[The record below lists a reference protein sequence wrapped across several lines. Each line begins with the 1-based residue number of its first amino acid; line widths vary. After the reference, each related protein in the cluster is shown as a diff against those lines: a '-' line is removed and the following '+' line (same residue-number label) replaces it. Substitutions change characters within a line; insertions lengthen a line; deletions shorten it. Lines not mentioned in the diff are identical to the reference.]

1 MNEVFSVLLKR
12 DVLKVEGPEAATFLR
27 GQVSQEVET
36 LQPGQSAFSF
46 LLEPRGQIEGFFR
59 VSRADTNLFY
69 LDTEPMFGAALRA
82 SLERFKLRTKAEFT
96 DLEWEMLAVR
106 GVDEIS
112 ETFVADL
119 VAPAFWPGMAGFDLL
134 GSSVSSPIRGE
145 TPGFYERARLTY
157 GLPILGKEIMS
168 GGIPNESGVLA
179 MAVSFNK
186 GCYRG
191 QELVERIS
199 ARKGARQQVQRFKST
214 EELHAED
221 ELYGENGEILGKIY
235 TATIEGDF
243 SVAMGVA
250 KAGFV
255 NMCTSDGSLVSSSPI
270 LDEIVER

>member
-1 MNEVFSVLLKR
+1 MDEAFSVLLKR
-12 DVLKVEGPEAATFLR
+12 DVVKVEGPEAAIFLQ

-36 LQPGQSAFSF
+36 LKPGQSVFSF
-46 LLEPRGQIEGFFR
+46 LLEPRGQVEGFFR
-59 VSRADTNLFY
+59 VSRADTDLFY

-96 DLEWEMLAVR
+96 DLEWNMLAIR
-106 GVDEIS
+106 GVAEIP
-112 ETFVADL
+112 EPFVADL

-134 GSSVSSPIRGE
+134 GSKVSSPIRQE
-145 TPGFYERARLTY
+145 TPGFYEKARLIS
-157 GLPILGKEIMS
+157 GLPVMGKEIIS

-199 ARKGARQQVQRFKST
+199 ARKGGRQQVQRFKST
-214 EELHAED
+214 EELHPED
-221 ELYGENGEILGKIY
+221 ELYNENGEVLGKIY
-235 TATIEGDF
+235 SATIDGDS

-250 KAGFV
+250 KAGSV
-255 NMCTSDGSLVSSSPI
+255 GMCTSGGSLVSGSPI
-270 LDEIVER
+270 LDEIV